1 MDILGGVRFEPQ
13 NVVARSIRL
22 RHDSLAAEK
31 GAYNFYRKGV
41 MSVDE
46 TPLRLSKAEATK
58 AIKEIAQNADR
69 IVPVGHGR
77 RRTRERGITITQA
90 VKVVRA
96 GYVDGDPWL
105 DEHGN
110 WRVTMRGRAAGEEIT
125 VGLAIEWR
133 TRLLIITVF

>member
-1 MDILGGVRFEPQ
+1 MGEPPLTPQ
-13 NVVARSIRL
+13 DVVVLPIRL
-22 RHDSLAAEK
+22 RDNFPVAKK

-41 MSVDE
+41 MYSDE
-46 TPLRLSKAEATK
+46 TPLRLSKAAAATL
-58 AIKEIAQNADR
+58 IKEIAQNADQ
-69 IVPVGHGR
+69 IVPVGHAR
-77 RRTRERGITITQA
+77 QRMIERHISITQA
-90 VKVVRA
+90 VKVIRA
-96 GYVDGDPWL
+96 GYIDGDPWL